1 MILIG
6 QFRTVSAGQDRILIE
21 QLKNIGT
28 KDKMEK
34 CVKKFK
40 DLKSLF
46 KTLNHANSFYY
57 YNILLTLLIPLL

>member
-40 DLKSLF
+40 DLQSLF
-46 KTLNHANSFYY
+46 KTLNHANSF
-57 YNILLTLLIPLL
+57 LL